1 MKFKNYNSYIY
12 NVTSGVPQ
20 GSHLAPLLF
29 NIYINDI
36 SNINSNILLFADDAK
51 LFRIIKTPLDSKQLQ
66 YDLDNISNWCDNNKL
81 YLNVSKCKIITFTR
95 KRVSILNKYF
105 LNGIELE
112 RVNLVKDLG
121 IYLDS
126 SLSFNDHHVHIQN
139 RASSMLGFI
148 MRSCNNFDNP
158 LALKSLYCALV
169 RSIFDYNSIIW
180 SPYTLGPIYSIEA
193 IQNRFLR
200 LISIKCNIKRLPHTS
215 YEPLLLY
222 LNIDTLQNR
231 RIKNDISFIFK
242 LLNGYI
248 YCPDLLS
255 NISFLVPGH
264 STRQTDTFYVPFQR
278 TLYGKNA
285 PLIRCMQ
292 HVNNFNVDL
301 FICYSVSSFNLY
313 LRNLF
318 T

>member
-36 SNINSNILLFADDAK
+36 RDINSNILIFADDAK
-51 LFRIIKTPLDSKQLQ
+51 LFRIIKTPLDTKLLQ
-66 YDLDNISNWCDNNKL
+66 YDLDNISNWCDKNKL
-81 YLNVSKCKIITFTR
+81 YLNVSKSKIITFTR
-95 KRVSILNKYF
+95 MRVSILNTYF

-112 RVNLVKDLG
+112 RVNQVKDLG
-121 IYLDS
+121 VYLDS
-126 SLSFNDHHVHIQN
+126 SLSFNDHYVHIQN
-139 RASSMLGFI
+139 RASSMIGFI
-148 MRSCNNFDNP
+148 MRSCNYFDNP
-158 LALKSLYCALV
+158 QALKSLYCSFF

-180 SPYTLGPIYSIEA
+180 SPYTSGPIYSLEA
-193 IQNRFLR
+193 IQNHFLR

-222 LNIDTLQNR
+222 LNLDTLQIR
-231 RIKNDISFIFK
+231 RIKQDICFIYYK

-255 NISFLVPGH
+255 NLSFLVPGH

-285 PLIRCMQ
+285 PLSRFMQ
-292 HVNNFNVDL
+292 HVNNFTVDL
-301 FICYSVSSFNLY
+301 FIFCYSVI
-313 LRNLF
+313 
-318 T
+318 

>member
-1 MKFKNYNSYIY
+1 
-12 NVTSGVPQ
+12 
-20 GSHLAPLLF
+20 
-29 NIYINDI
+29 
-36 SNINSNILLFADDAK
+36 
-51 LFRIIKTPLDSKQLQ
+51 
-66 YDLDNISNWCDNNKL
+66 
-81 YLNVSKCKIITFTR
+81 
-95 KRVSILNKYF
+95 
-105 LNGIELE
+105 
-112 RVNLVKDLG
+112 
-121 IYLDS
+121 
-126 SLSFNDHHVHIQN
+126 
-139 RASSMLGFI
+139 
-148 MRSCNNFDNP
+148 
-158 LALKSLYCALV
+158 
-169 RSIFDYNSIIW
+169 
-180 SPYTLGPIYSIEA
+180 
-193 IQNRFLR
+193 IQNRFSR

-222 LNIDTLQNR
+222 LNIDTLQIR

-301 FICYSVSSFNLY
+301 FIYYSVSSFNLY
-313 LRNLF
+313 LRYLF